1 MSRKYLY
8 ALCKHVYSHTQR
20 CLMVMNKSVNWSN
33 DQRIQPLIDREGRV
47 ASRSTAHNISLE
59 QNCNNSC
66 PRCKGDIQKK
76 KRLAVLGSG
85 VLLINGKLLIAF
97 SIVLKY
103 VIYNLSFQTIVTECY
118 DLKVCP
124 EQVLKLYFNIIFFVF
139 EVFRK
144 HWSKNILTFMNQ
156 KLIMHRLLKTCLT
169 QLFF

>member
-8 ALCKHVYSHTQR
+8 ALCKHVYSHTHR

-76 KRLAVLGSG
+76 KKRLAVLGSG
-85 VLLINGKLLIAF
+85 VLLINGKLLTTF

-103 VIYNLSFQTIVTECY
+103 IRQIQTLISNSRPWM
-118 DLKVCP
+118 LWFK
-124 EQVLKLYFNIIFFVF
+124 NM
-139 EVFRK
+139 
-144 HWSKNILTFMNQ
+144 SKNRF
-156 KLIMHRLLKTCLT
+156 
-169 QLFF
+169 

>member
-85 VLLINGKLLIAF
+85 VLLINGKLLITF

-103 VIYNLSFQTIVTECY
+103 IRQIQTHVPECF
-118 DLKVCP
+118 DLKICQRTGFKTVYYH
-124 EQVLKLYFNIIFFVF
+124 YFFFVF
-139 EVFRK
+139 KVFTKKIEVK
-144 HWSKNILTFMNQ
+144 IYWHSWTKNL
-156 KLIMHRLLKTCLT
+156 
-169 QLFF
+169 